1 MKKINYLLAILFIL
15 STTAHALPSGAAAP
29 DAGAGK
35 RRAAVCFSCHTA
47 EGISN
52 IPGVPHLAG
61 QERSYLEKVL
71 HSYREGQQRQDPT
84 MTAMVKP
91 LTDADIVNISAYF
104 SLLPRNGVA
113 NAACDH
119 SKDVTASET
128 PAVTT
133 ATTTA
138 PAAAKQSRSGE
149 SVYQESCAA
158 CHGRGAAGAPK
169 LGDKKAWRPL
179 VAQGSGT
186 LLQHALHGY
195 KGMPPRG
202 ACANCSDNEIKAAV
216 EYLAKKGK

>member
-1 MKKINYLLAILFIL
+1 MKKFIYLWTGLLML
-15 STTAHALPSGAAAP
+15 CTTAYAYPSGAAAP

-91 LTDADIVNISAYF
+91 LSDADIVNISAYF
-104 SLLPRNGVA
+104 SLLPRGA

-119 SKDVTASET
+119 SKEVTAGAT
-128 PAVTT
+128 PAAAT
-133 ATTTA
+133 ATTIA
-138 PAAAKQSRSGE
+138 PVAAKQHRSGKT
-149 SVYQESCAA
+149 VYQEACMA
-158 CHGRGAAGAPK
+158 CHSSGAAGAPK
-169 LGDKKAWRPL
+169 LGDKNAWRPKI
-179 VAQGSGT
+179 AQGSNT

-195 KGMPPRG
+195 NAMPAQG
-202 ACANCSDNEIKAAV
+202 GCTACTESEIKAAV
-216 EYLAKKGK
+216 DYLVAQGK